1 MDTYRAALRW
11 AFRSLRK
18 HPAFAAL
25 AVLTIALGMG
35 ANTAIFTVVRT
46 VLLRPLPYDRP
57 DGVAAIHTRWANQA
71 QGDWLSGP
79 EITDIRAARSLA
91 LVAAY
96 QDGVA
101 LNFTGDAEPERV
113 IGSAASWEL
122 FPLLGVTPILGRAFT
137 ADEDQP
143 NQSPVI
149 VLGWGLWRRRFG
161 SDQDVVGRTVLTNG
175 VARVVLGVLPPDFK
189 LPLNLRGAPGGDFL
203 IPLGLD
209 RTDRESRGSHY
220 LYGLAR
226 LNEGATLPMAN
237 AELDAIVA
245 RLTEA
250 GEYHPESRF
259 GLWMEPVE
267 EQVVGGIRAVLS
279 LLFVAVGLVL
289 LIACVN
295 VANLLLARAEDR
307 RREFAVRAALGAGR
321 GTLVRQLL
329 LENGILALAGGVA
342 GVGIAWV
349 GVPLLVALDP
359 TVIPRSSEVGVDAG
373 VLAFTL
379 GLSALAAVL
388 FGLAPALH
396 ASRIDVHESLKEGGG
411 RGATAGA
418 GRQRFRRT
426 LVGVELGLA
435 VLLLTGAGLTLRT
448 FGALLAVDPGFDPRG
463 VLTLR
468 LGVPAAS
475 YPDAA
480 QVTQFY
486 QQLLER
492 VRALPG
498 VTAAGAVRVLPL
510 AAVIGDWSIDL
521 EGRMPTESEDFDGD
535 WQIVAPG
542 YFEAMRVRLL
552 SGRLLTD
559 ADRFDALPVAVINE
573 TMRRHYWPGGD
584 ALGKRFRLNGPDA
597 PWIEIVGVVADEK
610 HAALGAPVNRKWY
623 RPHAQWTQSNTSPIR
638 AMTLVVRSAGEP
650 RALVGVVREA
660 VRSLDRTLPV
670 SEVRTLEEVLG
681 QSIARQRLTMLLLA
695 IFGGVALLLAAVGV
709 YGVMAYWVVER
720 THEIGIR
727 MALGATGGHVATLV
741 VGQALRPAVLGI
753 LAGGGLAVVTTRLIR
768 GLLFG
773 VAPHDPV
780 TFAAVPL
787 LLVAV
792 ALIASWVPARR
803 AAGLEPVIAL
813 REE

>member
-1 MDTYRAALRW
+1 MDTFRADLRW
-11 AFRSLRK
+11 ALRAIRK
-18 HPAFAAL
+18 HPAFATL

-35 ANTAIFTVVRT
+35 ANTAIFSVVRT

-79 EITDIRAARSLA
+79 EITDIREATNLA

-101 LNFTGDAEPERV
+101 LNFTSDAEPERV
-113 IGSAASWEL
+113 IGSAATWEL
-122 FPLLGVTPILGRAFT
+122 FPLLGVTPIVGRAFT
-137 ADEDQP
+137 AVEDQP

-161 SDQDVVGRTVLTNG
+161 GDPNIVGRTVLTSG
-175 VARVVLGVLPPDFK
+175 LARVVVGVLPPEFK

-226 LNEGATLPMAN
+226 FKEGATLATAN
-237 AELDAIVA
+237 AELDAIVH
-245 RLTEA
+245 RLMEA
-250 GEYHPESRF
+250 GAYHPESRF
-259 GLWMEPVE
+259 GLWMEPVQ
-267 EQVVGGIRAVLS
+267 EQVVGGIRTVLS
-279 LLFVAVGLVL
+279 VLLVAVGLVL

-307 RREFAVRAALGAGR
+307 HREFAVRAALGAGR

-329 LENGILALAGGVA
+329 VENGILALAGGVL
-342 GVGIAWV
+342 GLGIAWV
-349 GVPLLVALDP
+349 GVPLLMALDP
-359 TVIPRSSEVGVDAG
+359 TVIPRSQEVGVDAG

-379 GLSALAAVL
+379 ALSLLAALL
-388 FGLAPALH
+388 FGLAPAIQ
-396 ASRIDVHESLKEGGG
+396 ASRIDLQESLKEGGG

-418 GRQRFRRT
+418 GRQRFRRV

-448 FGALLAVDPGFDPRG
+448 FAALLAVDPGFDPRG
-463 VLTLR
+463 VLTMR
-468 LGVPAAS
+468 LGVPTAG
-475 YPDAA
+475 YPEDAR
-480 QVTQFY
+480 VTQFY
-486 QQLLER
+486 HQLLER

-498 VTAAGAVRVLPL
+498 VTSAGAVRVLPL
-510 AAVIGDWSIDL
+510 ARVIGDWSIDL
-521 EGRMPTESEDFDGD
+521 EGRMPTQGEDFDGD

-573 TMRRHYWPGGD
+573 TMQRQYWPGGD
-584 ALGKRFRLNGPDA
+584 ALGKRFRLNGPEA

-610 HAALGAPVNRKWY
+610 HAGLGTAVNRKWY

-638 AMTLVVRSAGEP
+638 AMTLVVRAAGEP
-650 RALVGVVREA
+650 RALVDPVREA
-660 VRSLDRTLPV
+660 IRSLDQTLPV
-670 SEVRTLEEVLG
+670 SEVRTLEDVLG
-681 QSIARQRLTMLLLA
+681 QSIARQRFTMLLLT
-695 IFGGVALLLAAVGV
+695 IFGGIALLLAAVGV

-720 THEIGIR
+720 THEIGVR
-727 MALGATGGHVATLV
+727 MALGATGGHVAKLV
-741 VGQALRPAVLGI
+741 VGQALRPAALGI
-753 LAGGGLAVVTTRLIR
+753 LAGGGLAIVATRLIR

-780 TFAAVPL
+780 TFAAVPA
-787 LLVAV
+787 LLVGV
-792 ALIASWVPARR
+792 AFLASWVPARR

>member
-1 MDTYRAALRW
+1 MDTIQADLRW
-11 AFRSLRK
+11 ALRSIK
-18 HPAFAAL
+18 QHPGFATL
-25 AVLTIALGMG
+25 AVLTIALGIG
-35 ANTAIFTVVRT
+35 ANTAIFTVVRS

-57 DGVAAIHTRWANQA
+57 DGVVAIHTRWANQA

-79 EITDIRAARSLA
+79 EITDIRGAASLELA
-91 LVAAY
+91 TAY

-101 LNFTGDAEPERV
+101 LNFTGDGEPERV

-122 FPLLGVTPILGRAFT
+122 FPLLGVSPILGRAFT
-137 ADEDQP
+137 AEEDQP

-161 SDQDVVGRTVLTNG
+161 SDPDIVGRTLLTNG
-175 VARVVLGVLPPDFK
+175 QARLVLGVLPPEFK
-189 LPLNLRGAPGGDFL
+189 LPLNLRGALGGDFL

-209 RTDRESRGSHY
+209 RSDGESRGSHY

-226 LNEGATLPMAN
+226 RKEGVTLATAN
-237 AELDAIVA
+237 AELDAIVR
-245 RLTEA
+245 RLTDA
-250 GEYHPESRF
+250 GEYHALSRF
-259 GLWMEPVE
+259 GLWVAPVQ
-267 EQVVGGIRAVLS
+267 EQVVGGVKPILVVL
-279 LLFVAVGLVL
+279 LVAVGLVL

-329 LENGILALAGGVA
+329 VEHGFLALAGGVI
-342 GVGIAWV
+342 GLGIAWG
-349 GVPLLVALDP
+349 GVPALLALDP
-359 TVIPRSSEVGVDAG
+359 SAIPRAREVGVDGG

-379 GLSALAAVL
+379 ALSLVAALL
-388 FGLAPALH
+388 FGVAPAVY
-396 ASRIDVHESLKEGGG
+396 AARIDLHESLKEGGG
-411 RGATAGA
+411 RGATAGS
-418 GRQRFRRT
+418 GRQRLRRT

-435 VLLLTGAGLTLRT
+435 VLLLSGAGLTLRT
-448 FGALLAVDPGFDPRG
+448 FAALLAVDPGFDPRG

-475 YPDAA
+475 YPEADR
-480 QVTQFY
+480 VTAFY
-486 QQLLER
+486 QQLLSR
-492 VRALPG
+492 VRATPG
-498 VTAAGAVRVLPL
+498 VTAAGTVRVLPL

-521 EGRMPTESEDFDGD
+521 EGRQPTESEDFDGD
-535 WQIVAPG
+535 WQIVTPG

-552 SGRLLTD
+552 SGRLLSE
-559 ADRFDALPVAVINE
+559 ADRFDAVPVAVINE
-573 TMRRHYWPGGD
+573 TMQRHYWPAGD
-584 ALGKRFRLNGPDA
+584 ALGKRFRLGGPDA

-610 HAALGAPVNRKWY
+610 HAGLGAAVNRKWY
-623 RPHAQWTQSNTSPIR
+623 RPHAQWTQSGTLPIR
-638 AMTLVVRSAGEP
+638 AMTLVVRSAGDP
-650 RALVGVVREA
+650 GALLGPVREA
-660 VRSLDRTLPV
+660 VRSLDPTLPI
-670 SEVRTLEEVLG
+670 SEVRTLEEVVDA
-681 QSIARQRLTMLLLA
+681 SIARQRFTMLLLGLFGA
-695 IFGGVALLLAAVGV
+695 IAVVLAAVGV

-720 THEIGIR
+720 THEIGVR
-727 MALGATGGHVATLV
+727 MALGASGVDVAKLV
-741 VGQALRPAVLGI
+741 VGQALRPAALGI
-753 LAGGGLAVVTTRLIR
+753 LAGGGLAILATRLIR

-780 TFAAVPL
+780 TFTVAPA

-792 ALIASWVPARR
+792 ALAASWIPARR